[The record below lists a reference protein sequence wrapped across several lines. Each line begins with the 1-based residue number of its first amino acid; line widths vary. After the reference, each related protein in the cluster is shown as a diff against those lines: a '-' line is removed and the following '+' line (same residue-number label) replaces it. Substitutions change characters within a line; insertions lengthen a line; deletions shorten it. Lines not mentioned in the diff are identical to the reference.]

1 MLGPGA
7 GQSPG
12 CGPRG
17 RLEQPAVWQAQRADQ
32 SLRPHGAGGQK
43 QEKQLGMC
51 GTQEPPSNS
60 QVLTLRTALSPRE
73 EPGGLG
79 GFPEQELRTEA
90 TPRQAGRP
98 GLRLQKV
105 TRGSGP
111 AEQVSLD
118 SGGGCSLLSN
128 SRLCVKLV
136 QDIKV
141 ESAGGAHLPL
151 GWRKGRCLT
160 SSLAPPLF
168 PQRAFIQRA
177 VLNLPLLFPCGS
189 ASKGPFRALVTEAIS
204 HFTPISGRVEEC
216 LPG

>member
-60 QVLTLRTALSPRE
+60 QVLTLMTALSPRE

-151 GWRKGRCLT
+151 FGVEK
-160 SSLAPPLF
+160 
-168 PQRAFIQRA
+168 RA
-177 VLNLPLLFPCGS
+177 VPHKQPS
-189 ASKGPFRALVTEAIS
+189 TSPVSSKGIYPKSCPESSSPVPLRKCQQG
-204 HFTPISGRVEEC
+204 P
-216 LPG
+216 LPGLGNRSHLSLHTHQRQG